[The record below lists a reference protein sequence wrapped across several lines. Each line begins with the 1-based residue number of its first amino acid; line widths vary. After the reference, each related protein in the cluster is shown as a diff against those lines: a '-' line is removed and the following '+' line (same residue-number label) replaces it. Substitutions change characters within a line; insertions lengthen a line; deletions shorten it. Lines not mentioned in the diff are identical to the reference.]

1 MPSASRRG
9 GSFVSFSEPIV
20 LVSSDGTIDA
30 SNQSFAE
37 QFGVAPEA
45 LVGRRLDALAAASA
59 SAIQEYL
66 RACAASADVVQGSLI
81 LRQRADAIAMQARGI
96 AYPPQAAPSASQV
109 LLRLV
114 ATRDERGA
122 TAGATEHDA
131 RQWEQIEASLRRQSQ
146 ILEVTL
152 ASIGDAVI
160 VTDVQGRITF
170 VNSVA
175 ATLTGW
181 SAPEAQQRTLTEVF
195 NIVSE
200 RTRAPLAD
208 PVAKVLQTGRIV
220 GLANHTLLI
229 ARDGRDI
236 PIDDS
241 AAPIR
246 LPNGELF
253 GVVLVFRDITEQRRS
268 EHARA
273 WLAAIIECSDDAII
287 SKTLAGSITSWNP
300 GAVRLFGYA
309 PEEIIG
315 KPITTIVPP
324 ERLHEESEVLER
336 LRRGERVEHFET
348 VRLRKDG
355 TRVDVSLSV
364 SPVRDEHGEI
374 VGASKIARD
383 ITERKRSERVLRE
396 ADQRKDE
403 FLATLAHEL
412 RNPLGAMR
420 SAVEMLSD
428 NGHASAQRQTA
439 AEILT
444 RQMHQM
450 KRLVDD
456 LLDVSRIGAGRVE
469 LQPELIDLGALLRGV
484 EASLRASF
492 ESAHQELSVRL
503 PQDTLWVHGDRT
515 RLVQIFAN
523 LLHNAN
529 KYTPE
534 GGRITAHLAREGA
547 EAVIR
552 IVDTGIGIPAG
563 MEAQLFE
570 LFKQVE
576 RSRRRSNDGLGI
588 GLALAKRLV
597 DLHNGRIEAHSEGE
611 DRGSEFTVRLPLAAP
626 PAEAASGSA
635 GESLSQDRAP
645 RRILIADDNKDAAT
659 SLGMLLEL
667 MGHTTRVVHDGFEAV
682 AAAEELRPEVVI
694 LDLGMPRMDG
704 YEAARRIAAQPW
716 ANGVLLVA
724 LTGWGQPADRAR
736 AAEAGFH
743 EHLVKPVEPDELR
756 GVLANMRPR
765 AQE

>member
-1 MPSASRRG
+1 MQSQCKRGASRTRRK
-9 GSFVSFSEPIV
+9 PRPQR
-20 LVSSDGTIDA
+20 DA
-30 SNQSFAE
+30 
-37 QFGVAPEA
+37 
-45 LVGRRLDALAAASA
+45 
-59 SAIQEYL
+59 
-66 RACAASADVVQGSLI
+66 
-81 LRQRADAIAMQARGI
+81 RAD
-96 AYPPQAAPSASQV
+96 PK
-109 LLRLV
+109 
-114 ATRDERGA
+114 
-122 TAGATEHDA
+122 HDA
-131 RQWEQIEASLRRQSQ
+131 GQWAQIEASLRRQSQ

-170 VNSVA
+170 VNAVA
-175 ATLTGW
+175 ETLTGW
-181 SAPEAQQRTLTEVF
+181 PAHEAQQRTLTDVF
-195 NIVSE
+195 HVVNE
-200 RTRAPLAD
+200 RTRIAIEN
-208 PVAKVLQTGRIV
+208 PVAKVLHTGTIT
-220 GLANHTLLI
+220 GLCNHTLLI

-287 SKTLAGSITSWNP
+287 SKTLAGYITSWNP

-309 PEEIIG
+309 PEEVIG
-315 KPITTIVPP
+315 KSITTIVPP

-355 TRVDVSLSV
+355 TRVDVSLTV

-383 ITERKRSERVLRE
+383 ITERKRSERLLRE

-420 SAVEMLSD
+420 SAAAMLC
-428 NGHASAQRQTA
+428 GAEHVSAERQTA

-444 RQMHQM
+444 RQMRQM

-469 LQPELIDLGALLRGV
+469 LQQELIDLGALLRGV
-484 EASLRASF
+484 EASLRATF

-503 PQDTLWVHGDRT
+503 PQDAIWVHGDRT
-515 RLVQIFAN
+515 RLVQVFAN

-529 KYTPE
+529 KYTPH

-547 EAVIR
+547 EAVVR
-552 IVDTGIGIPAG
+552 IEDTGIGIPAG

-576 RSRRRSNDGLGI
+576 RSRRRSSDGLGI

-597 DLHNGRIEAHSEGE
+597 DLHDGRIEVHSDGE
-611 DRGSEFTVRLPLAAP
+611 DRGSEFTVRLPLSAP
-626 PAEAASGSA
+626 PTEAASA
-635 GESLSQDRAP
+635 PTGESASEDRVP
-645 RRILIADDNKDAAT
+645 RRILIADDNKDAAA
-659 SLGMLLEL
+659 SLGMLLDL

-694 LDLGMPRMDG
+694 MDLGMPRMDG
-704 YEAARRIAAQPW
+704 YEAARQIAARPW
-716 ANGVLLVA
+716 ADSVLLVA

-736 AAEAGFH
+736 AEQAGFH
-743 EHLVKPVEPDELR
+743 RHLVKPVEPDELR
-756 GVLANMRPR
+756 AVLANLRPH
-765 AQE
+765 AQG